1 MISRKKKRV
10 LIIVSIIVLLIIIAT
25 TLILLYINT
34 DMFRSNATLFAKYMG
49 QNIENM
55 DTIYQ
60 KIGESESNQ
69 FLEQNKYTTK
79 TQMKIN
85 YIEGIGTTSENSENS
100 INQLKL
106 NVVGQTDKSNQY
118 NYQDIHLVKN
128 DQDITELE
136 YIQDGNI
143 HGIKFSDLFNQY
155 VVVNNENLKSL
166 FEKMGYDEES
176 LANIPN
182 TIEFDKDLKSDF
194 QLSEEE
200 KQTIQTNYMNII
212 NSNVSKDRFSKQAKQ
227 MIQVDGNNVSTNAY
241 TLTLTKEQMNDLI
254 IKILEQIKQDEII
267 LTRIDKIETMPQVY
281 QTEQTTSLREQFIA
295 NIEDIIT
302 KITRNNIGQEEAK
315 ITVYENNQITLK
327 TVIQN
332 PDYEINID
340 FLPLQEGNYMSI
352 SYQDKAIEQV
362 LTYKNTKEETSVNLK
377 NTKDKKTTEYSL
389 LIEEK
394 INNNNCTKNI
404 TARYE
409 DDSNK
414 VEAIIEQEMDIVNRF
429 DEEVILNNE
438 NSINLSNLEKEQ
450 LQSILQQINDK
461 VSERVME
468 ITTTDIDREDLWKIL
483 KTLGLVKEEQSFES
497 IGITETEKNRFNS
510 KFEILQADELKKEE
524 VLRLIDAVKENLV
537 DIEVVSSTEL
547 KLKLE
552 RSKKNEEVASN
563 LISFVEKNEN
573 GKYNAK
579 VEYDEE
585 TGLVKDIV
593 LTMLQERR

>member
-1 MISRKKKRV
+1 MMPRKKKRV
-10 LIIVSIIVLLIIIAT
+10 LIIVSIIILLIIIAV
-25 TLILLYINT
+25 TLILLYIHT

-60 KIGESESNQ
+60 KIGESESKQ

-85 YIEGIGTTSENSENS
+85 YIEGIGTTLENSENS

-106 NVVGQTDKSNQY
+106 NVDGQTDKSNQY

-155 VVVNNENLKSL
+155 VVVNNENLKTL

-176 LANIPN
+176 LVNIPN

-200 KQTIQTNYMNII
+200 KQNIQTNYMNII
-212 NSNVSKDRFSKQAKQ
+212 NSNVSKDRFSKQTKQ
-227 MIQVDGNNVSTNAY
+227 MIQVDGNNINANAY
-241 TLTLTKEQMNDLI
+241 TLTLTKEQMNELI

-267 LTRIDKIETMPQVY
+267 LTRIDKIETMLQVY
-281 QTEQTTSLREQFIA
+281 QTEQTTTLREQFIV
-295 NIEDIIT
+295 NIEDIIDE
-302 KITRNNIGQEEAK
+302 ITRNNIGQEEAK

-340 FLPLQEGNYMSI
+340 FLPLQEENYMLI

-404 TARYE
+404 TAKYE
-409 DDSNK
+409 DDSSK
-414 VEAIIEQEMDIVNRF
+414 VEAIIEQEMDIVNGF

-450 LQSILQQINDK
+450 LQSILQQINEK
-461 VSERVME
+461 VSEKVMT
-468 ITTTDIDREDLWKIL
+468 ITTTDVNMEDLWKIL
-483 KTLGLVKEEQSFES
+483 KTLGLVKEEQNFES

-510 KFEILQADELKKEE
+510 KFEILQGEELKKEE

-537 DIEVVSSTEL
+537 DLEVISSTEL

-552 RSKKNEEVASN
+552 RSKNNEEVATN
-563 LISFVEKNEN
+563 LISFIEKNESR
-573 GKYNAK
+573 KYNAK
-579 VEYDEE
+579 VEYNEE
-585 TGLVKDIV
+585 TGLVEDIV
-593 LTMLQERR
+593 LTILQERR